1 MRNVFVL
8 ILPLLLMACAP
19 HKEQVSTPDTYT
31 GSLLD
36 DFKADGAS
44 VGAPQNITDL
54 VVVFGDPH
62 AAGCTEPESG
72 AVLEGCCTMQPNHSP
87 TITLLKSEW
96 DQMWPIEQKELMY
109 HELGHC
115 ILHRAHRN
123 DLNPQG
129 FACSLMIDPRPG
141 SLPGYWSLGHG
152 NDYILELF
160 GKGPGP
166 GC

>member
-8 ILPLLLMACAP
+8 IFPLLLVACAP
-19 HKEQVSTPDTYT
+19 HKEQVSTPDAYT
-31 GSLLD
+31 GDLLNQ
-36 DFKADGAS
+36 FKADATAS
-44 VGAPQNITDL
+44 GAPVDIHDL
-54 VVVFGDPH
+54 IVEYGDPH
-62 AAGCTEPESG
+62 AAGCTEPEAG
-72 AVLEGCCTMQPNHSP
+72 AILEACCKQGINQSP
-87 TITLLKSEW
+87 TITILKSEW

-123 DLNPQG
+123 AVNPQG

-141 SLPGYWSLGHG
+141 SLPGYWSLGG
-152 NDYILELF
+152 GPAYILELF